1 VRNNHFYCYL
11 YCRTIEKK
19 EESYLKEQR
28 SCGIEQELTMNVY
41 FDNAAT
47 TKILPEVREI
57 MLETMDEEYGNPSS
71 MHIKG
76 VKAERYVRHA
86 REVVAKQLKCDLKE
100 ITFTS
105 GGTEA
110 NNLALIGMAL
120 ANKRAGNHI
129 ITTGIEHASVYNP
142 VLYLQEL
149 GFEVSFLK
157 VDKAGKV
164 DLEDLKNTLSK
175 DTILVSTM
183 AVNNE
188 IGTVEPIEE
197 IAKIIKDYNPNI
209 LYHVDG
215 VQAFGKMN
223 IYPKRIGV
231 DAYSMSG
238 HKIHGPKGSGALF
251 VDSRVKIKP
260 ILYGGGQ
267 EKGLRSGTENT
278 AAIAGMGKAVEV
290 MHDRLEENRKAMQ
303 LVKDTLIQG
312 ALEIE
317 GVTDNSGEA
326 PHIASLSFQ
335 GVRSEVLLHA
345 LEDKGICVSAG
356 SACSSNHPAISGV
369 LKAIGLD
376 EDLLESTLRFSFCES
391 NTVEEAE
398 YTVKTLKELLPL
410 LRRFTRK

>member
-1 VRNNHFYCYL
+1 ME
-11 YCRTIEKK
+11 I
-19 EESYLKEQR
+19 
-28 SCGIEQELTMNVY
+28 Y

-47 TKILPEVREI
+47 TKIIPEVREI

-71 MHIKG
+71 MHLKG
-76 VKAERYVRHA
+76 VGAEKYIRYAKNVIS
-86 REVVAKQLKCDLKE
+86 KQLKCESKE

-105 GGTEA
+105 GGTES
-110 NNLALIGMAL
+110 NNLALIGIAL

-142 VLYLQEL
+142 ILYLEEL
-149 GFEVSFLK
+149 GFRVTFLK
-157 VDKAGKV
+157 VDEKGKV
-164 DLEDLKNTLSK
+164 DLEDLQQALCE

-197 IAKIIKDYNPNI
+197 IAKIIKAYNKDI
-209 LYHVDG
+209 IYHVDAI
-215 VQAFGKMN
+215 QAFGKMT

-231 DAYSMSG
+231 DALSMSG

-251 VDSRVKIKP
+251 VDSHVKIKP

-267 EKGLRSGTENT
+267 EKGRRSGTENT
-278 AAIAGMGKAVEV
+278 AAIAGMGKAAEV
-290 MHDRLEENRKAMQ
+290 MYGRLEENRKAMQ
-303 LVKDTLIQG
+303 KVKQALIEG
-312 ALEIE
+312 ATAIE

-326 PHIASLSFQ
+326 PHIASLSFR

-345 LEDKGICVSAG
+345 LEDKGIYVSAG
-356 SACSSNHPAISGV
+356 SACSSNHPAVSGV
-369 LKAIGLD
+369 LKAIGL
-376 EDLLESTLRFSFCES
+376 EQDLLESTLRFSFCEY

-398 YTVKTLKELLPL
+398 YTVEVLKELLPM